1 VWSVGHKYE
10 EVYEEIEVVE
20 EYLEYPFVLRVLMR
34 FYILIYLYMY
44 LVYFYFYFKK
54 IGHRRK
60 VRTFWL

>member
-34 FYILIYLYMY
+34 F
-44 LVYFYFYFKK
+44 
-54 IGHRRK
+54 
-60 VRTFWL
+60 